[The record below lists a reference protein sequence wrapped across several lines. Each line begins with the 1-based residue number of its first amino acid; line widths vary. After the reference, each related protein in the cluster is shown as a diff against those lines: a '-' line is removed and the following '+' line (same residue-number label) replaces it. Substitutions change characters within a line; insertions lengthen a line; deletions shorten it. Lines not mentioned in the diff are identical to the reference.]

1 MSFNRNKLDLK
12 QKLSPS
18 KHHHGRLTSAAFFA
32 LIISTVTFNLGF
44 ANEND
49 QDKFEKIFHVYVGKT
64 YIGAVADENSV
75 KQIIEQKEQQA
86 NDRYE
91 DYTIDASS
99 DVKIVPEQVFEVDT
113 NEQSTLTKLQEA
125 ITVQAQGYA
134 LKVGGTV
141 IASLKDRE
149 DYEAVVDRLKLQYVT
164 QKELSELKSR
174 GPSTILPELQQN
186 ETRLVDVQL
195 SSDITGEEIS
205 VDPSKIMTVEQTVHL
220 LKTGTL
226 ETESYTVQAGDVLG
240 SIAAM
245 YNLKTNKLLEINPN
259 LTNDTILQIG
269 QQINVTIEKPYVSVK
284 VITEKKTLEDVDF
297 EKVVE
302 EDETM
307 LKGERVVKQEGVKG
321 KREATYKII
330 EENGVRT
337 ASVLTSEDMLIE
349 PKDYVVVVG
358 TKVIPS
364 VGTGTFAWPTI
375 GGYVS
380 SQKGYRW
387 GRKHEGI
394 DIARPS
400 NYTIAASDN
409 GIVTTA
415 GRHATYG
422 KYIVV
427 DHNNGFETLYAH
439 LSKINVSVGQVVE
452 QGSTIGIMGSTG
464 RSTGTHLHFEVHKNG
479 VVMNP
484 LSYLNE

>member
-1 MSFNRNKLDLK
+1 MSSNRDKLDLK
-12 QKLSPS
+12 KKLSS
-18 KHHHGRLTSAAFFA
+18 MKHQRVRWSSAAFFA

-49 QDKFEKIFHVYVGKT
+49 QDEFEKIYHVYVGKA
-64 YIGAVADENSV
+64 YIGAVTDENSV
-75 KQIIEQKEQQA
+75 KQIIERKERQA
-86 NDRYE
+86 NKQYE
-91 DYTIDASS
+91 GYTIDASS
-99 DVKIVPEQVFEVDT
+99 EVKIVPEQVFEVDT

-141 IASLKDRE
+141 IASLKNRA

-164 QKELSELKSR
+164 QNELDELKSR

-195 SSDITGEEIS
+195 SVDITGEEIS
-205 VDPSKIMTVEQTVHL
+205 VDPSKIMTVEETIRL

-226 ETESYTVQAGDVLG
+226 ETKSYTVQAGDVLG
-240 SIAAM
+240 SIAKM
-245 YNLKTNKLLEINPN
+245 YSLTTEQLLQINPL
-259 LTNDTILQIG
+259 LTDDSILRIG

-284 VITEKKTLEDVDF
+284 VITEKKTLEEVDF

-307 LKGERVVKQEGVKG
+307 LKGEHVVKQEGVKG
-321 KREATYKII
+321 KKEATYTII

-337 ASVLTSEDMLIE
+337 TRVLTSEDVLIA
-349 PKDYVVVVG
+349 PQDYVVVVG

-380 SQKGYRW
+380 SKKGYRW

-400 NYTIAASDN
+400 NYTIKASDN
-409 GIVTTA
+409 GVVTTA

-422 KYIVV
+422 NYIVV
-427 DHNNGFETLYAH
+427 DHNNGYETLYAH
-439 LSKINVSVGQVVE
+439 LSKISVSVGQVVE
-452 QGSTIGIMGSTG
+452 QGSSIGIMGSTG

-479 VVMNP
+479 AVMNP
-484 LSYLNE
+484 LAYLE